1 MLLNGIADE
10 VLDISPQCIGFIE
23 DHGKRMKDA
32 LKQLGEEEPEEVEVE
47 EVKPS

>member
-10 VLDISPQCIGFIE
+10 VLDISPQCIAFLD

-32 LKQLGEEEPEEVEVE
+32 LKQLGDEDMEEEPEEVE
-47 EVKPS
+47 